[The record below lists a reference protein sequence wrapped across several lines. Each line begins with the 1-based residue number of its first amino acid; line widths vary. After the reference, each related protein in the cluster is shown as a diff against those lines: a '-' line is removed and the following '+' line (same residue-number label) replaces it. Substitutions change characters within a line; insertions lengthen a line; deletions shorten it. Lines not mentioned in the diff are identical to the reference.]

1 MENRAWKQQEKP
13 VSDEN
18 DFDAKK
24 FSDNLH
30 DQIHRDIHASVN
42 AGDEK
47 QGRRRTPIVVGFHL
61 GGRGSSGLYWGTF
74 LVLGGVALLL
84 DHMGYISVD
93 RLWRFWPLLLVGAGI
108 PNVISR
114 ERRLWG
120 ILLIT
125 GGVLFQLNELGL
137 AHFRWNDIWPILL
150 IAMGLM
156 LMWGAIEARRRP
168 SSPPGGGDPRTTL
181 SEAAIFGGIERRV
194 TSQDFQ
200 GGHINAVFGGVEID
214 LTDANMQADEATLE
228 INAIF
233 AGIEI
238 RVPETWQVA
247 FRGAP
252 IFGGIADKTRVG
264 RTTDLSDSRRKVL
277 ILTGAVIFGGV
288 EIKN

>member
-1 MENRAWKQQEKP
+1 

-30 DQIHRDIHASVN
+30 DQIHRDIHSSVN
-42 AGDEK
+42 EK
-47 QGRRRTPIVVGFHL
+47 MGSNKKQHGPIVVGIHI
-61 GGRGSSGLYWGTF
+61 GRRGSGGLFWGAF
-74 LVLGGVALLL
+74 LVFGGVALLL
-84 DHMGYISVD
+84 DHMGIISVD
-93 RLWRFWPLLLVGAGI
+93 RLWRFWPLLLVCAGI
-108 PNVISR
+108 PNVMRR
-114 ERRLWG
+114 EHRLWG

-125 GGVLFQLNELGL
+125 GGVLFQLNELGIG
-137 AHFRWNDIWPILL
+137 HFRWNDIWPILL
-150 IAMGLM
+150 IATGLM
-156 LMWGAIEARRRP
+156 LMWGAIEAQKRP
-168 SSPPGGGDPRTTL
+168 SFPPGGGDPRTTL
-181 SEAAIFGGIERRV
+181 SEAAIFGGVERRV

-214 LTDANMQADEATLE
+214 LTDANMQADEATLD

-233 AGIEI
+233 GGVEI

-247 FRGAP
+247 FRGTP
-252 IFGGIADKTRVG
+252 IFGGIADKTRVS
-264 RTTDLSDSRRKVL
+264 RTADLSDPRRKVL

>member
-1 MENRAWKQQEKP
+1 MSSGDGSRLTSLGLALPIRRGPMHDETDHRAQDRQEKL

-18 DFDAKK
+18 DFNAKK
-24 FSDNLH
+24 FSDTLH
-30 DQIHRDIHASVN
+30 DQIHRDIHSEVN
-42 AGDEK
+42 EQMDPDGK
-47 QGRRRTPIVVGFHL
+47 RRNPIVVGIHF
-61 GGRGSSGLYWGTF
+61 GRRGSSGLFWGAF

-84 DHMGYISVD
+84 DHLGYVSVD
-93 RLWRFWPLLLVGAGI
+93 RLWRFWPLLLVCAGI
-108 PNVISR
+108 PNIMRR
-114 ERRLWG
+114 EHRLWG

-150 IAMGLM
+150 IATGLL

-168 SSPPGGGDPRTTL
+168 SAPPLGGDPRTTL
-181 SEAAIFGGIERRV
+181 SEAAIFGGV
-194 TSQDFQ
+194 
-200 GGHINAVFGGVEID
+200 
-214 LTDANMQADEATLE
+214 
-228 INAIF
+228 
-233 AGIEI
+233 EI

-247 FRGAP
+247 FRGTP

-264 RTTDLSDSRRKVL
+264 RTTDLSDPRRKVL

>member
-1 MENRAWKQQEKP
+1 

-18 DFDAKK
+18 DFDGKK
-24 FSDNLH
+24 FGERLRE
-30 DQIHRDIHASVN
+30 QIHRDVYSEVN
-42 AGDEK
+42 EK
-47 QGRRRTPIVVGFHL
+47 MDSNQRRRSPIVVGVHL
-61 GGRGSSGLYWGTF
+61 GGRGTSGLFWGAF

-93 RLWRFWPLLLVGAGI
+93 RLWRFWPLLLVCAGI
-108 PNVISR
+108 PNIMRR
-114 ERRLWG
+114 EHRLWG

-125 GGVLFQLNELGL
+125 GGVLFQLNELGI
-137 AHFRWNDIWPILL
+137 AHFRWNDVWPILL
-150 IAMGLM
+150 IATGLM

-168 SSPPGGGDPRTTL
+168 SAPPAGGDPRTTL
-181 SEAAIFGGIERRV
+181 SEAAVFGGVERRV

-200 GGHINAVFGGVEID
+200 GGHISAIFGGVEID
-214 LTDANMQADEATLE
+214 LTEAGMQADEATLE

-233 AGIEI
+233 GGVEI

-247 FRGAP
+247 FRGTP

-264 RTTDLSDSRRKVL
+264 RTTDLTDPRRKVL

>member
-1 MENRAWKQQEKP
+1 MG
-13 VSDEN
+13 DEN
-18 DFDAKK
+18 EFDGKK
-24 FSDNLH
+24 FGERLRE
-30 DQIHRDIHASVN
+30 QIHRDVDSEVN
-42 AGDEK
+42 EK
-47 QGRRRTPIVVGFHL
+47 MDSNQRRRSPIVVGVHL
-61 GGRGSSGLYWGTF
+61 GGRGRSGLFWGAF

-93 RLWRFWPLLLVGAGI
+93 RLWRFWPLLLVCAGI
-108 PNVISR
+108 PNIMRR
-114 ERRLWG
+114 EHRLWG

-125 GGVLFQLNELGL
+125 GGVLFQLNELGI
-137 AHFRWNDIWPILL
+137 AHFRWNDVWPILL
-150 IAMGLM
+150 IATGLM

-168 SSPPGGGDPRTTL
+168 SAPPAGGDPRTTL
-181 SEAAIFGGIERRV
+181 SEAAVFGGVERRV

-200 GGHINAVFGGVEID
+200 GGHISAIFGGVEID
-214 LTDANMQADEATLE
+214 LTEAGMQADEATLE

-233 AGIEI
+233 GGVEI

-247 FRGAP
+247 FRGTP

-264 RTTDLSDSRRKVL
+264 RTTDLTDPRRKVL